1 MGLEQVGTTAAAP
14 VDYDRYRL
22 KNFVD
27 GLDPAELE
35 RRTGQS
41 KLSEVA
47 ATLEGN
53 PKAVLF
59 EHAGGHPLI
68 GNALASR
75 TRFAKAFGTT
85 PQKLLPEILR
95 RLRSKPE
102 FVEVGRNEAPVQRIV
117 VTGADIDLTKL
128 PVHLQHGKD
137 GGPYISAGMDFARLI
152 NFGGIRKW
160 MAAVRLQ
167 RSLACDHKCLS
178 S

>member
-1 MGLEQVGTTAAAP
+1 MGLEQVGTTAAAA

-22 KNFVD
+22 RRFVED
-27 GLDPAELE
+27 LEHGEIE
-35 RRTGQS
+35 RRTGAS

-53 PKAVLF
+53 PKAVVF
-59 EHAGGHPLI
+59 DNAGGHPLV

-102 FVEVGRNEAPVQRIV
+102 FVEVSRKEAPVQQMV
-117 VTGADIDLTKL
+117 MTGADIDLTRL

-137 GGPYISAGMDFARLI
+137 GGPYISAGMDFA
-152 NFGGIRKW
+152 
-160 MAAVRLQ
+160 
-167 RSLACDHKCLS
+167 
-178 S
+178 